1 MTELQN
7 FIDGYGFGISVQKL
21 AEKAYRHM
29 ESKGHKVCMV
39 NERYLEV
46 DGTTYLFS
54 QARALD
60 CKGFLK
66 EGGMN
71 IAEKME
77 RESRLMTN
85 LAGWMEKHGTVISD
99 RQQSN
104 AYTGVRIREIRWRGN
119 TYQIIDVD
127 GMTCRIER
135 L

>member
-1 MTELQN
+1 
-7 FIDGYGFGISVQKL
+7 
-21 AEKAYRHM
+21 
-29 ESKGHKVCMV
+29 
-39 NERYLEV
+39 
-46 DGTTYLFS
+46 
-54 QARALD
+54 
-60 CKGFLK
+60 
-66 EGGMN
+66 MN

-104 AYTGVRIREIRWRGN
+104 VYTGVRIREIQWRGN